1 MGWRP
6 LCREQFQW
14 AAWCPTPVR
23 PGFLPGL
30 ASGFLQHP
38 ASAVPGYFVI
48 LKQTIWNTGWWIY
61 RLKNLLGFWVGFF
74 CFVFFWGGGSLGLFL
89 SLFKSLLTM
98 ENFEEN
104 KILSVLEHQSSNLLP
119 FISPKIFI
127 LCCQQ
132 KLEGDKLVL
141 LQLNA
146 KVYICL
152 LLNC

>member
-1 MGWRP
+1 M
-6 LCREQFQW
+6 
-14 AAWCPTPVR
+14 
-23 PGFLPGL
+23 
-30 ASGFLQHP
+30 
-38 ASAVPGYFVI
+38 
-48 LKQTIWNTGWWIY
+48 
-61 RLKNLLGFWVGFF
+61 
-74 CFVFFWGGGSLGLFL
+74 GLFL